1 MATKAMIMAAG
12 IGSRLEPLTT
22 SKPKP
27 MVPVA
32 NIPVMEHIL
41 KLLKKHNITEVIANT
56 HYLAPQ
62 ISSYFTPGKV
72 SGLNLEILHEEV
84 LSGTAGGVK
93 NCEYFL
99 RNNETF
105 VVMSGDSLTDVNL
118 SKLIEQHKKAGAL
131 VSMGLKSVPKEEVVH
146 LGVVVTD
153 NNGKVTEFQ
162 EKPPVEEAK
171 STMVNTGIYIF
182 EPELF
187 DYIPKDTFYDFA
199 KQVFPAIMNDNKPIY
214 GFEIDGY
221 WNDIG
226 TLLQYRITSQEVVSE
241 NTKVELP
248 GDNFSHGKIGANTK
262 LADNV
267 KIKDKV
273 LIGKNCNIG
282 SGTEIKGNTSIGHN
296 CQIEENVT
304 INGCVTWDNVQIG
317 KNSTL
322 NNCLIG
328 KNVSI
333 SNNVTINKNAVIA
346 DNCIIKE
353 GAIIE
358 AGTKVKQNEIL
369 V

>member
-1 MATKAMIMAAG
+1 MIMAAG
-12 IGSRLEPLTT
+12 IGSRLEPLTS

-32 NIPVMEHIL
+32 NTPVMEHIL
-41 KLLKKHNITEVIANT
+41 RLLKKHNITEVIANT

-62 ISSYFTPGKV
+62 ISNYFTPGRV
-72 SGLNLEILHEEV
+72 NGLNLEILHEEV

-99 RNNETF
+99 NNNETF

-131 VSMGLKSVPKEEVVH
+131 VSMGLKAVPKEEVIH

-153 NNGKVTEFQ
+153 KEGRVTEFQ

-199 KQVFPAIMNDNKPIY
+199 KQVFPAIMNDNKPIF

-226 TLLQYRITSQEVVSE
+226 TLLQYRITSQDVLSGKTTIEI
-241 NTKVELP
+241 P
-248 GDNFSHGKIGANTK
+248 GKEFEHGKYGANTK
-262 LADNV
+262 LSDEV
-267 KIKDKV
+267 KFKDTS
-273 LIGKNCNIG
+273 LIGNNCNIDIK
-282 SGTEIKGNTSIGHN
+282 TELKGFTSIGNN
-296 CQIEENVT
+296 CQIEEKVT
-304 INGCVTWDNVQIG
+304 INGCVIWNNVTIG
-317 KNSTL
+317 GNTTL

-328 KNVSI
+328 NNVSI
-333 SNNVTINKNAVIA
+333 ANNVTINDNAVIA
-346 DNCIIKE
+346 DNCIIKD
-353 GAIIE
+353 GATIP
-358 AGTKVKQNEIL
+358 AGTKVNQNEIL